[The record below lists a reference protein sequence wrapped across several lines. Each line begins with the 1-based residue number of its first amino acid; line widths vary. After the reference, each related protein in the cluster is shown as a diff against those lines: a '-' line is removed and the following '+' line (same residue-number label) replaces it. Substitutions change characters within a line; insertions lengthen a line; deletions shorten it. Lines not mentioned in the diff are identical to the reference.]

1 MSDARRENSFSLL
14 ASLAQ
19 QTRLQTRNADD
30 SAMRR
35 AGPAPILAPMR
46 RLLILLPLLLGA
58 CEASD
63 MGEMGRTAENALRA
77 SVFLPPRQDGLT
89 PHRYEPP
96 SGALEETEV
105 AVTDGPTLL
114 VTYGSQRKVM
124 TMIQGNG
131 EQRMWRSPDGMVLAT
146 DGARVVA
153 TGGTATNIAATRF
166 DSPDPLA
173 DVTTLE
179 ERPATA
185 RRVVDLVPASRDP
198 DRMRFG
204 LALECRMRAAR
215 VTEGLYVEE
224 RCGGGARFVNRYWAD
239 AETGA
244 VWRSEQWIGM
254 DSRPVTIEVISP
266 PAN

>member
-1 MSDARRENSFSLL
+1 M
-14 ASLAQ
+14 
-19 QTRLQTRNADD
+19 
-30 SAMRR
+30 
-35 AGPAPILAPMR
+35 
-46 RLLILLPLLLGA
+46 
-58 CEASD
+58 
-63 MGEMGRTAENALRA
+63 
-77 SVFLPPRQDGLT
+77 
-89 PHRYEPP
+89 
-96 SGALEETEV
+96 

-131 EQRMWRSPDGMVLAT
+131 EQRMWRSADGMVLAT

-153 TGGTATNIAATRF
+153 TAGTANNLAATRF
-166 DSPDPLA
+166 DSPDPLD
-173 DVTTLE
+173 DVTRLA

-198 DRMRFG
+198 SRMRFG
-204 LALECRMRAAR
+204 VALECRMRAER
-215 VTEGLYVEE
+215 VTEGLFVEE

-244 VWRSEQWIGM
+244 VWRSEQWVGVE
-254 DSRPVTIEVISP
+254 DRPVMIEVVSP